1 MSAALQAILDH
12 PDFPQRRAW
21 WREDF
26 GPEQAIVEENDRCRD
41 LFMIESG
48 VVRVNKDI
56 AVTEE
61 RHMQS
66 GLLELCNGEIFGE
79 LSLFGDVVRSASVVA
94 LTKGVLVH
102 VDGILLAK
110 FMDQHSELG
119 YALLKEF
126 FICHSAAL
134 SDCNQRYSALY
145 ARQLRE
151 DGER

>member
-12 PDFPQRRAW
+12 PAFPQRHAW

-26 GPEQAIVEENDRCRD
+26 GPGQAIVEEYHRSRD

-61 RHMQS
+61 RHMLS
-66 GLLELCNGEIFGE
+66 GLLELSKGEIFGE
-79 LSLFGDVVRSASVVA
+79 LCLFGDVVRSASVVA
-94 LTKGVLVH
+94 LARGVLIH

-110 FMDQHSELG
+110 FMDQHVELG
-119 YALLKEF
+119 YVLLKEF
-126 FICHSAAL
+126 FIHHAAML
-134 SDCNQRYSALY
+134 SDGNERYSALY
-145 ARQLRE
+145 ARQLLE
-151 DGER
+151 DD